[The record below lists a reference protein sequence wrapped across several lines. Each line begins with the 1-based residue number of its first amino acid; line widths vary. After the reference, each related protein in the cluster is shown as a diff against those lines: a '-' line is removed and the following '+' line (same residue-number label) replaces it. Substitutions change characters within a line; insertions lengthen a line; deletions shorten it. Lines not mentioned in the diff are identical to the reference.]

1 MCGVV
6 QVQGFETGLAR
17 RTFCHAEQNQVR
29 HGQLIEHVTGHGQLT
44 FTAVHQQDIRQLALP
59 VLQFA
64 EASGQRLMHRRVII
78 AGRNALNVVP
88 AVIGLDRT
96 FGTED
101 YAGRHRRLAAGVTDV
116 VALKALWRFIQ
127 LQHLGQ
133 CIEARRN
140 VLTIRQARTQCLL
153 GIGHRQLLPARPR
166 SSHAMADGQFTTA
179 QLVDGGDQRGKVIVD
194 HVDDQF
200 AWQVAFRTADEV
212 LA

>member
-1 MCGVV
+1 
-6 QVQGFETGLAR
+6 
-17 RTFCHAEQNQVR
+17 
-29 HGQLIEHVTGHGQLT
+29 
-44 FTAVHQQDIRQLALP
+44 
-59 VLQFA
+59 
-64 EASGQRLMHRRVII
+64 MHRRVII

-101 YAGRHRRLAAGVTDV
+101 HAGRHRRLAAGVTDV

-166 SSHAMADGQFTTA
+166 APHAMADGQFTTA
-179 QLVDGGDQRGKVIVD
+179 QLVDGGDQCGKVIMD
-194 HVDDQF
+194 HVDDQL
-200 AWQVAFRTADEV
+200 AGQVAFRAADEV
-212 LA
+212 LAEKRCHDFTDVFLNTDLREEVLASQYPPAPHADQVDTGAARVDEGGNHIDVPGPALHALLILDPAQ